1 MSKTIIF
8 NSSISSFQLFNL
20 KGLPLLTKK
29 KCIEKTCRV
38 ITVVVIIIINNYD
51 HLFWICFIFGDRHLK
66 LAVYITVLAVFLFL
80 L

>member
-29 KCIEKTCRV
+29 KCIEKTCTV

-51 HLFWICFIFGDRHLK
+51 HLF
-66 LAVYITVLAVFLFL
+66 
-80 L
+80 